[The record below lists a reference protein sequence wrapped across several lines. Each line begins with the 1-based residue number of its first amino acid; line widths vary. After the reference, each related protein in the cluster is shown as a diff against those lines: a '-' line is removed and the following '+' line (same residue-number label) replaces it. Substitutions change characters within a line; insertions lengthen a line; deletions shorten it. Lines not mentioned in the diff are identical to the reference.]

1 MALTLAI
8 LSSLA
13 AAYLL
18 LRPHFAV
25 EVAGKGELDEERV
38 ALLEKKERLL
48 QVLKD
53 LEHDHQTQKIS
64 DADYQ
69 SARISTGKELAD
81 VLKLIDSE
89 N

>member
-25 EVAGKGELDEERV
+25 EVAGRGELDEERL
-38 ALLEKKERLL
+38 ALLERKERLL
-48 QVLKD
+48 QMLRD

-64 DADYQ
+64 EVDYQ
-69 SARISTGKELAD
+69 SARTSTGKELAD
-81 VLKLIDSE
+81 VLKLIDAGA
-89 N
+89 